1 MSKVNFGTNPEQ
13 LYKAHAMRESQ
24 GIRPVIIQQG
34 IVQKYGQVLPEN
46 VTNAFA
52 SIVNKSDRNNYIKAL
67 ESVGWTATAIA
78 RSAKM
83 STESI
88 RLISSRWAQ
97 TEHLPATLAVP
108 TPARKQITVKVKP
121 VYTEPNPEMLARMKE
136 LQPLAALVRSSSPK
150 YREEAE
156 EYSYLLSEAVKKG
169 CTQYRLAKLLGVTP
183 SAIAFRLVRYG
194 YKATVH
200 GETKTYQPIMEKNRK
215 RLGSV

>member
-1 MSKVNFGTNPEQ
+1 MSKVNFGTNPEILQ
-13 LYKAHAMRESQ
+13 KAHAMRETQ
-24 GIRPVIIQQG
+24 GKRPVIIQQG
-34 IVQKYGQVLPEN
+34 VVQKYGQVLPEN

-52 SIVNKSDRNNYIKAL
+52 SIISRSDRNNYIKAL
-67 ESVGWTATAIA
+67 ESAGWTATAIA

-88 RLISSRWAQ
+88 RLISRNWTQ
-97 TEHLPATLAVP
+97 TEHPPATLAVP
-108 TPARKQITVKVKP
+108 LPERKQMKVKVKP

-136 LQPLAALVRSSSPK
+136 LQPLAALVRSHSPK

-156 EYSYLLSEAVKKG
+156 EYSYLLNEAIKQG

-200 GETKTYQPIMEKNRK
+200 GETKTYQPIMEKNRN
-215 RLGSV
+215 RCW